1 MQTAVTG
8 AILERNSWTQKGIFQ
23 VKKIVPRTEEQS
35 YGILFDVKDF

>member
-23 VKKIVPRTEEQS
+23 VKKIVPRTEGVCDADSFLQ
-35 YGILFDVKDF
+35 L